1 MSYPKLPLETKW
13 PIDNVELSLVIP
25 AYNEESRLES
35 SIHDTIKFLKT
46 LKIKYEIILVNDGSR
61 DKTWDVIKSTMKKY
75 PNEEI
80 FGVTYNKNGGKGW
93 AVSSGMKYAKGKYI
107 LMLDADGATKIEDY
121 LKLRQEMTNIEKTQT
136 EGGDEKGILVIG
148 SRQSNL
154 EESQIK
160 VNYF

>member
-1 MSYPKLPLETKW
+1 
-13 PIDNVELSLVIP
+13 
-25 AYNEESRLES
+25 
-35 SIHDTIKFLKT
+35 
-46 LKIKYEIILVNDGSR
+46 
-61 DKTWDVIKSTMKKY
+61 MKKY